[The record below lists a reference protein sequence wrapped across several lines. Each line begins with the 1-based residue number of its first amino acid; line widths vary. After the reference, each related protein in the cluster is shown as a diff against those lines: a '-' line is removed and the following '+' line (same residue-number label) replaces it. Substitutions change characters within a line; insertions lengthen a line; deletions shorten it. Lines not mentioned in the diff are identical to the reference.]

1 MRPLFSALFF
11 VDRLVFLNHLIL
23 ASLLV
28 LTSIGVY
35 ADSGAG
41 DEPQLTALSFDAALD
56 LAERNTPLL
65 AAQNEKIAAAQ
76 AAAIPAAALPDPK
89 LALGVENL
97 PIAGSERGQLNGDSM
112 TMQKIGLL
120 QEFPAAAKRA
130 ARAEIAIAATERV
143 HAERSIARQKVRAE
157 TAQAWLQRFY
167 LEQQV
172 ALLTTLTQENQ
183 LLGSAV
189 QARVASGNAKAVD
202 ALLPQQETLSLA
214 DRRDVLQQQIDG
226 AKALLKQWLGDAAYL
241 PLGGVAPPLD
251 PDIAALNRHVH
262 KHPEL
267 VAYGPMT
274 AQAEAELR
282 EAQAQKQSDWSVELD
297 YQRRGLYPD
306 MVSLQFTYALPVS
319 TATRQTPNIVA
330 KQHALAQLDYERE
343 SMLREHLVQLEVD
356 GAAYRSLQ
364 QQLQRVDGAS
374 LPLAQQKV
382 DLSMASYRA
391 GQGDLASV
399 LAARRELLELKI
411 RRLDLFS
418 QQAQLSAKLH
428 FAYEE
433 IGQ

>member
-1 MRPLFSALFF
+1 MRPLFSAL
-11 VDRLVFLNHLIL
+11 VFLSHLIVAGRLILTSLLIL
-23 ASLLV
+23 ASAG
-28 LTSIGVY
+28 TH
-35 ADSGAG
+35 ADNIATAES
-41 DEPQLTALSFDAALD
+41 QLTALSFDAALD

-65 AAQNEKIAAAQ
+65 AAQSEKIAAAQ

-112 TMQKIGLL
+112 TMQKIGLM
-120 QEFPAAAKRA
+120 QEFPAAAKRS
-130 ARAEIAIAATERV
+130 ARAEIANAATERV
-143 HAERSIARQKVRAE
+143 RAERSIARQKVRAE

-167 LEQQV
+167 LEQQI
-172 ALLTTLTQENQ
+172 ALLAALAQENQ
-183 LLGSAV
+183 LLSGVV
-189 QARVASGNAKAVD
+189 QARVASGSAATVD

-241 PLGGVAPPLD
+241 PLSGGAPPLD
-251 PDIAALNRHVH
+251 LDIAALNRHVH

-267 VAYGPMT
+267 AAYGPMT

-319 TATRQTPNIVA
+319 MATRQTPNIVA
-330 KQHALAQLDYERE
+330 KQRALAQLDYERE
-343 SMLREHLVQLEVD
+343 SMLREHVAQLEVD
-356 GAAYRSLQ
+356 GAMYRSLQ
-364 QQLQRVDGAS
+364 QQLQRVDDAS

-382 DLSMASYRA
+382 DLSMAGYRA
-391 GQGDLASV
+391 GQSDLASV
-399 LAARRELLELKI
+399 LTARRELLELKI

-433 IGQ
+433 IGR